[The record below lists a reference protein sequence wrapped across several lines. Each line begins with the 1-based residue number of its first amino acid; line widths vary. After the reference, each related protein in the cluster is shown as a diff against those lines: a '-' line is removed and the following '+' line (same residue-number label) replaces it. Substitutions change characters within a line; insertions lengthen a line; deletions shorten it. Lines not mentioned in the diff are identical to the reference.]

1 MIIPEGT
8 LFMKN
13 IQLTDRET
21 DLKVLA
27 VTTKAGAFVLVGGIV
42 WLLTLISYGNDF
54 QLPFI
59 NFLISIAAALFVW
72 STFKLVEPF
81 RYSRNWQ
88 IAEFIFV
95 PLVWLLLMVAIDV
108 GIYFVIQA
116 NWVDLYSIITC

>member
-1 MIIPEGT
+1 M
-8 LFMKN
+8 
-13 IQLTDRET
+13 
-21 DLKVLA
+21 KVLA